1 MDHADVRYLES
12 KLTVD
17 ERARSRRV
25 VERLLAELP
34 DGPTVL
40 DAGAGTG
47 ATLRLLLELGVRDG
61 TYRGVDRSEALV
73 EHARRALPADLAG
86 EYEVRRWDDVAGD
99 DGEGRE
105 GFEVGRFEARF
116 EVGDALDLP
125 DGSADLVV
133 AQALL
138 DLVPIV
144 VAVDR
149 IEGALRP
156 GGLAYLPITFDG
168 VSVFLPDHPDDG
180 VVVDAYHAAIDE
192 QPGRNSRAGR
202 RLIELLGERDGELL
216 AVGASDWIVRPRGD
230 GYPADEAYFLG
241 RILDFVEE
249 GVAGRG
255 VDANDW
261 LAERRGQLDA
271 ADLAYVAHGYDL
283 LYRAP
288 GP

>member
-12 KLTVD
+12 KRTVD

-47 ATLRLLLELGVRDG
+47 TTLRLLLQWGVRDG
-61 TYRGVDRSEALV
+61 AYRGVDRSEALV
-73 EHARRALPADLAG
+73 EHARRTLPADLAG
-86 EYEVRRWDDVAGD
+86 EYEVRRGEDGAGD
-99 DGEGRE
+99 DEEVGE
-105 GFEVGRFEARF
+105 GFEVGGIGARF

-144 VAVDR
+144 EAVDR

-180 VVVDAYHAAIDE
+180 AVVDAYAAIDE

-249 GVAGRG
+249 GVVGRG
-255 VDANDW
+255 VEANDW
-261 LAERRGQLDA
+261 LAERRRQLDA
-271 ADLAYVAHGYDL
+271 AELAYVAHGYDL

-288 GP
+288 EP